1 METDT
6 TMQTSILRAMTPAQ
20 RLKVMESLY
29 WQARAFKTA
38 SLKSF
43 HPDWPDEKIKT
54 EVRKLFLYGTTD

>member
-6 TMQTSILRAMTPAQ
+6 MQAAILRNMTPGQ

-29 WQARAFKTA
+29 WQARALKTA
-38 SLKSF
+38 SLRAF
-43 HPDWPDEKIKT
+43 HPDWTDEKIKS